1 MNSQARRLR
10 RKSVLRSVL
19 SVHAAYRA
27 VPFRPARMASL
38 CSAPR
43 MASACSRF
51 RVLGVVIRSPFPAY
65 SFAFPPSFRS
75 SASDPPPASGSF
87 PRIGSL
93 PLCGSLS
100 RPGALS
106 PFAFA
111 PAILCV
117 CRLKRAGRVETPHL
131 LPGKISC
138 RACAFFRF
146 LLLSS
151 RYGNKFHIFPPCFD
165 EKNSAAIVQ

>member
-1 MNSQARRLR
+1 MNSQAQRLG
-10 RKSVLRSVL
+10 KNP
-19 SVHAAYRA
+19 YF
-27 VPFRPARMASL
+27 VPFRRYTPHIALSRSVPRAWHLPA
-38 CSAPR
+38 
-43 MASACSRF
+43 RF

-106 PFAFA
+106 RFSFA

-117 CRLKRAGRVETPHL
+117 CRLKRAGRIETPYL

-146 LLLSS
+146 LPLSS

-165 EKNSAAIVQ
+165 EKNRAAIVQ

>member
-10 RKSVLRSVL
+10 RKSVLRSVS

-27 VPFRPARMASL
+27 FPLRPA
-38 CSAPR
+38 R

-51 RVLGVVIRSPFPAY
+51 RVLGVVIRSPFPTY

-75 SASDPPPASGSF
+75 SASDPPPASGSL
-87 PRIGSL
+87 PRYGSL
-93 PLCGSLS
+93 THRGSLS

-146 LLLSS
+146 LPLSS